1 MSTLNGEA
9 DALTILDRLGDH
21 WETARVGF
29 KVYAACGSAHTT
41 IDALDKM
48 MAEGLNADTLESLT
62 IRMSRKGFTN
72 VGWSYSPGEIVSA
85 QMNGYFTAAVKLR
98 DGDAFVDQYR
108 PERMSDPRILSLI
121 DRIRIVH
128 DPDLDAGGAAKRHAI
143 IAEVRLKN
151 DQLLS
156 ARIEQ
161 RLGSIERPISA
172 ERLRAKFEQLS
183 LNWLGGDAVAEIL
196 ERIET
201 IALQADRSIWARLLA
216 APRH

>member
-1 MSTLNGEA
+1 MVIRYGMSDLVTSDL
-9 DALTILDRLGDH
+9 
-21 WETARVGF
+21 
-29 KVYAACGSAHTT
+29 
-41 IDALDKM
+41 
-48 MAEGLNADTLESLT
+48 
-62 IRMSRKGFTN
+62 
-72 VGWSYSPGEIVSA
+72 
-85 QMNGYFTAAVKLR
+85 MNGYCTAAVKLL
-98 DGDAFVDQYR
+98 DGDAFFDQCR
-108 PERMSDPRILSLI
+108 HERMCDPPILSLI

-161 RLGSIERPISA
+161 RLGSIGRPISA

-196 ERIET
+196 ERNET
-201 IALQADRSIWARLLA
+201 TELQADLTQIGRATC
-216 APRH
+216 